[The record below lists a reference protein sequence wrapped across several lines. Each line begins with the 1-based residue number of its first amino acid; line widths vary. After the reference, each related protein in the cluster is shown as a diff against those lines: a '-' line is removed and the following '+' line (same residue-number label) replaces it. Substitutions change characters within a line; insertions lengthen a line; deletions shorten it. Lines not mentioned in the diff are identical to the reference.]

1 MKYSYH
7 YYAIHQP
14 QPGAIAHTD
23 GFVRMPRQIITG
35 VDYDELK
42 QSIADRQNIESEK
55 LTICS
60 LTLVGTTEADP

>member
-7 YYAIHQP
+7 YYAMHQP

-35 VDYDELK
+35 DDYDELK
-42 QSIADRQNIESEK
+42 QSIADRQNIQRDK

-60 LTLVGTTEADP
+60 LTLVGIVDV